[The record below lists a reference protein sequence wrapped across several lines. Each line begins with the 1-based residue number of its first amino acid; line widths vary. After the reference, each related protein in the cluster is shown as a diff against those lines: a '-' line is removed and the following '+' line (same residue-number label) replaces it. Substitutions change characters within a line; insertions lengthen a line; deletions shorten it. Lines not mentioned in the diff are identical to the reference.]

1 MYVHVVE
8 NTTLFIYVHVPVI
21 QQCTNRIHVYIELYI
36 YTGYTVCI
44 LYDIYIIILCM
55 NE

>member
-21 QQCTNRIHVYIELYI
+21 QQCTNRIHVYIYI
-36 YTGYTVCI
+36 LGI
-44 LYDIYIIILCM
+44 LCVYYMIYI
-55 NE
+55 